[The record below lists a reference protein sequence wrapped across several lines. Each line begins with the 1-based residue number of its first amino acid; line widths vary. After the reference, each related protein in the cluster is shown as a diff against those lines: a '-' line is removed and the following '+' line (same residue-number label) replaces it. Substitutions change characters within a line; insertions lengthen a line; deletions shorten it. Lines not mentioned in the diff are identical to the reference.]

1 MSKEKAT
8 PPVDTQT
15 TLTNPAP
22 NAAPEAPPNAEL
34 QAQLAAMAQ
43 LVADL
48 QAKQANVH
56 MPEPIKPRE
65 PVTRKLADGTIRVD
79 L

>member
-1 MSKEKAT
+1 MGIAPVT
-8 PPVDTQT
+8 PVEAPTA
-15 TLTNPAP
+15 PAP
-22 NAAPEAPPNAEL
+22 SNAEL
-34 QAQLAAMAQ
+34 QAQLAAMAA
-43 LVADL
+43 LVAEF